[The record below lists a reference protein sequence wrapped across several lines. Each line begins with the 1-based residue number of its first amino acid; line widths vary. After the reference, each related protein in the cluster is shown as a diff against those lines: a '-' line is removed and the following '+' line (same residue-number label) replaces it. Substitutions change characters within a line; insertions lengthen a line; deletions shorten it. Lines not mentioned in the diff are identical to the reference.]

1 MKPAHFCGVSS
12 SAKIA
17 STGQAG
23 THAPQ
28 SMHSSGWMYSIS
40 AAANSASSFRGWMQS
55 TGQTSTHAVSFVPI
69 QGSQMIYA
77 TVLIMIAQ
85 TCDPVLTALFT
96 PEKPR
101 LGRYEVCTT
110 GESIETV
117 ADRGWKIEALDP
129 LDAFGSAGPYDRF
142 AISRLYGGRRAQVAH
157 GWHERDGR
165 FESVT
170 LISPYPDSSIKRLL
184 P

>member
-1 MKPAHFCGVSS
+1 MKSVHFCGVSS

-40 AAANSASSFRGWMQS
+40 AAAKLGSSLRGWMQS
-55 TGQTSTHAVSFVPI
+55 TGQTSTHAVSFVPT

-85 TCDPVLTALFT
+85 TCDPALTALFT
-96 PEKPR
+96 PARPR
-101 LGRYEVCTT
+101 LGHYEVCTT

-117 ADRGWKIEALDP
+117 AERDWKIEALDP
-129 LDAFGSAGPYDRF
+129 LEAFGSAGPYDRF
-142 AISRLYGGRRAQVAH
+142 AIARLYGGRRAWVAH
-157 GWHERDGR
+157 GWRQTGG
-165 FESVT
+165 
-170 LISPYPDSSIKRLL
+170 
-184 P
+184 

>member
-1 MKPAHFCGVSS
+1 MKSVHFCGVSS

-40 AAANSASSFRGWMQS
+40 AVENSGSSFRGWMQS
-55 TGQTSTHAVSFVPI
+55 TGQTSTHAVSFVPT

-96 PEKPR
+96 PAKPR
-101 LGRYEVCTT
+101 LGHYEVCTT
-110 GESIETV
+110 DEPIDAV
-117 ADRGWKIEALDP
+117 AD
-129 LDAFGSAGPYDRF
+129 
-142 AISRLYGGRRAQVAH
+142 H
-157 GWHERDGR
+157 
-165 FESVT
+165 T
-170 LISPYPDSSIKRLL
+170 
-184 P
+184 

>member
-1 MKPAHFCGVSS
+1 M
-12 SAKIA
+12 A
-17 STGQAG
+17 STGHAG

-55 TGQTSTHAVSFVPI
+55 TGQTSTHAVSFVPT

-85 TCDPVLTALFT
+85 TCDPALTALFT
-96 PEKPR
+96 PPRPR
-101 LGRYEVCTT
+101 LGHYEVCTT
-110 GESIETV
+110 DEPIESV
-117 ADRGWKIEALDP
+117 ADRGWTIEPLDP

-142 AISRLYGGRRAQVAH
+142 AMARLYGGRRAQVAH
-157 GWHERDGR
+157 GWREQAGR
-165 FESVT
+165 FESFT
-170 LISPYPDSSIKRLL
+170 LVSPYPDATLTKLL
-184 P
+184 PGTMTIIWRQ